1 MNNIDLNTITIA
13 EAKAAGVEGV
23 DLFTVIRNPINS
35 IQNKKNEEFAA
46 NLKKRTA
53 KKKMV
58 RKVAKKKVA
67 KTLGR
72 NLNWQCGD
80 KITKLFKHVSSL
92 LMTPLTSWKSSEDY
106 RDSINLAMGEV
117 FSTDEL
123 KGHTDE
129 HLIERGGHQI
139 YLAMRA
145 IEIMTE
151 DADDAAEKLNGNDH
165 GSFWHNNF
173 HVVDAAGKAGLIS
186 KEDHNTFL
194 NYLESVRF
202 A

>member
-1 MNNIDLNTITIA
+1 MNNIDLNTITVA
-13 EAKAAGVEGV
+13 EAKAAGITGM
-23 DLFTVIRNPINS
+23 DLFTVVRNPVNS
-35 IQNKKNEEFAA
+35 AVTKKNEEFAA
-46 NLKKRTA
+46 DLKA
-53 KKKMV
+53 KTTKKAV
-58 RKVAKKKVA
+58 RRVAKKKT

-72 NLNWQCGD
+72 NLNWQSGD

-92 LMTPLTSWKSSEDY
+92 LMMPLTAWKSSEDY
-106 RDSINLAMGEV
+106 SDSINLAMCEV

-123 KGHTDE
+123 NGHTDD

-145 IEIMTE
+145 IEIITE
-151 DADDAAEKLNGNDH
+151 DADDAADKLNGNDL

-186 KEDHNTFL
+186 KEEHNTFL